1 MSQFT
6 FSAPTFGQM
15 VDGHSVSP
23 DAGLPD
29 ITALLPS
36 DLVAHHLAVHGESSA
51 IAGDFILADGTR
63 LRGIVRRPSLPKA
76 A

>member
-1 MSQFT
+1 MSQFA
-6 FSAPTFGQM
+6 FSASTFGQAL
-15 VDGHSVSP
+15 DGTSAAAV
-23 DAGLPD
+23 AGLQD

-51 IAGDFILADGTR
+51 VAGDFILADGTR